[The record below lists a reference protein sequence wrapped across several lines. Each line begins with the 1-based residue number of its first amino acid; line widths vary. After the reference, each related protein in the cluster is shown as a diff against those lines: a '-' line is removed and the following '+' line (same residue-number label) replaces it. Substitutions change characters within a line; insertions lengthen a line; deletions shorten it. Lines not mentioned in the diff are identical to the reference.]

1 MGHNIVPGIVLA
13 YLNSGCSSWTDFM
26 VKNKAHTYLMLKDKA
41 AHLWIH

>member
-13 YLNSGCSSWTDFM
+13 YLNSGSSSWTDFM
-26 VKNKAHTYLMLKDKA
+26 VKNKAHSYLMLKDKA